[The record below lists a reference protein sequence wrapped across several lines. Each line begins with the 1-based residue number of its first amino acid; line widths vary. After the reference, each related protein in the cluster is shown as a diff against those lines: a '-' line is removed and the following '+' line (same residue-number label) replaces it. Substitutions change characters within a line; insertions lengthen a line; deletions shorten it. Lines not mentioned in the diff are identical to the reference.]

1 MIKSDSEN
9 NNAVITGSHN
19 TIMHDLCN
27 ILNCLNNAK
36 MLDDIDRIAAILQI
50 LPEDNEKV
58 MHILKTVEDCSR
70 DPLVRELNPFKMK
83 DSYDLSAL
91 SKEDA
96 VAMEKRILEG
106 LKARNENK
114 K

>member
-9 NNAVITGSHN
+9 NNAVIKGSHN

-27 ILNCLNNAK
+27 ILNSLNNAK
-36 MLDDIDRIAAILQI
+36 VLDDIDRIAAILQI
-50 LPEDNEKV
+50 LPDDNERVKA
-58 MHILKTVEDCSR
+58 ILKTVEDCSSNT
-70 DPLVRELNPFKMK
+70 LIRELNPFKTK

-106 LKARNENK
+106 LKARNK